1 MLKYF
6 SERIPVTFVYAGIDV
21 ERAGLLMSLREPAV
35 WQTPDAGGRR
45 QVSTFVSRALSPDER
60 SCPCR

>member
-35 WQTPDAGGRR
+35 WQTPDVVAAGR
-45 QVSTFVSRALSPDER
+45 
-60 SCPCR
+60 